1 MLEVFIMKYTKLFVV
16 IIGIT
21 ISACSEAD
29 NVPTINDINNI
40 VVDGVKMTK
49 QEFFQKYCSGLV
61 RGQKENETC
70 SKVRISM
77 VVDEVKGNGKKD
89 GW

>member
-1 MLEVFIMKYTKLFVV
+1 MKHLKLFVV

-21 ISACSEAD
+21 LSACSNAD
-29 NVPTINDINNI
+29 NVPTIDDINNI
-40 VVDGVKMTK
+40 VVDGIKMTK

-61 RGQKENETC
+61 RGQKQNETC
-70 SKVRISM
+70 AKVKTSM
-77 VVDEVKGNGKKD
+77 MKYFLEGPNGQKN